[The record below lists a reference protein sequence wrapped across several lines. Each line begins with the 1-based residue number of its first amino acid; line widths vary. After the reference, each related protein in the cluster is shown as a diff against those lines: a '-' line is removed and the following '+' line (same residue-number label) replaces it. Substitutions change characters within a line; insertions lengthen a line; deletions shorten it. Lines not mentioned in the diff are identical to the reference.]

1 MCCQP
6 TRPNPLLRATACYTP
21 PSNTCRCAHL
31 QMAEAAA
38 AEKYDEAAALR
49 DRLREVEA
57 AAAEAA
63 DAAAQ
68 YLCPGGACCLLWV
81 VWKQA
86 GNPLL

>member
-1 MCCQP
+1 MDANLASSP
-6 TRPNPLLRATACYTP
+6 ILHP
-21 PSNTCRCAHL
+21 

-49 DRLREVEA
+49 DRLRELEA

-68 YLCPGGACCLLWV
+68 YLCPGELQRTRCRHG
-81 VWKQA
+81 
-86 GNPLL
+86 